1 MAVNM
6 ADEELFKRAISGY
19 RDAFL
24 DRHSHLSEAERNE
37 LWSQQLNQFMPAST
51 ARSSPS
57 YRPVS
62 GSGILDNGGS
72 SLEKSGKRTRQ
83 DTPRTLPGSG
93 LPPTKRRV
101 TTPEPPVTVDLTRD
115 LSHASSPAAPQTIRK
130 LSRSNSRKDN
140 YTGLGP
146 SRHTAMVRSQ
156 SQQTPASHRP
166 SLATPVAGHRH
177 SYGPQR
183 INRRLDHVNEYSPS
197 EYAKQC
203 LDDNQAHGG
212 VSALSMGLS
221 ADTTVTGLPQLNP
234 SFVQQPHGQSE
245 LVPDLAGLGKPSLVD
260 QPAPPASTAVEMSRT
275 PTTDSLCGGIG
286 MMRFDSS
293 GPNLNPNC
301 SFPFPS
307 SEFIPSSSPM
317 NVPFTNPFTSAQRD
331 MDHVSFPF
339 TESSAPPSFSCSAP
353 PATSFAPS
361 VCTLSSSPATEMKHS
376 MSSESSSSSL
386 SQPSRAARR
395 TQEQIVQGTRPIAPK
410 VGSQSMSPPKVT
422 EQTKMIRISS
432 SDGTAKE
439 VAAIPKAS
447 IQRPPRQKTYCT
459 MCNDQ
464 PDGFHGE
471 HELRRH
477 IERVHAVVRKV
488 WVCVDI
494 SPGKAFLA
502 NCKACRNGKRYGANY
517 NAAAHLR
524 RTHFNPCQRGRGGR
538 GKDSEKRGG
547 KGGGNHPPMEVLKHW
562 MVQKEEVVLENAQNF
577 IDQDA
582 LGDDLVAAPGPVPPE
597 EMMSGLSSIS
607 PEDFQAPGL
616 ESTLTNG
623 YDAFSTFPTMGM
635 DSSLDASCYIDSQPL
650 VPEIDSF
657 QGSAFAMQV
666 GDTCGT
672 FTHRSGTKPW
682 HLLLTTSDM
691 TPLK

>member
-37 LWSQQLNQFMPAST
+37 LWSQQLNQFMPT
-51 ARSSPS
+51 AAAVSSPS

-130 LSRSNSRKDN
+130 LSRSNSRKEN
-140 YTGLGP
+140 YSGLGP

-156 SQQTPASHRP
+156 SQQTPVSHRP
-166 SLATPVAGHRH
+166 SLASPTTGHRH

-183 INRRLDHVNEYSPS
+183 IHRRLDHVNEYSPS
-197 EYAKQC
+197 EYAKQY
-203 LDDNQAHGG
+203 LDDYQAQGG
-212 VSALSMGLS
+212 VSALSMALS
-221 ADTTVTGLPQLNP
+221 TDTTATGAQPSNP
-234 SFVQQPHGQSE
+234 SFVPQYHGQSD
-245 LVPDLAGLGKPSLVD
+245 LVPDLTGLGNPSLVD
-260 QPAPPASTAVEMSRT
+260 QPVQPVSAAVEMSRT
-275 PTTDSLCGGIG
+275 PTTDSLCGGMG

-293 GPNLNPNC
+293 GPHLNPNC

-307 SEFIPSSSPM
+307 SDFIPSTSPM

-331 MDHVSFPF
+331 MDHVSFPL
-339 TESSAPPSFSCSAP
+339 TESPAPPFSCSAP
-353 PATSFAPS
+353 PATSFAPPVS
-361 VCTLSSSPATEMKHS
+361 TLSSSPATEMKHS
-376 MSSESSSSSL
+376 MSSDSSNSSL

-395 TQEQIVQGTRPIAPK
+395 TQEQIVQGARPIAPK
-410 VGSQSMSPPKVT
+410 VESQSMSPPKAT

-432 SDGTAKE
+432 SDGTSKE

-494 SPGKAFLA
+494 SPGKTFLA

-582 LGDDLVAAPGPVPPE
+582 LGDDLVAAPPPVSAE
-597 EMMSGLSSIS
+597 DMMNGLPTIS
-607 PEDFQAPGL
+607 PEGFPVPGL

-623 YDAFSTFPTMGM
+623 YDTLSTFPVMGLEP
-635 DSSLDASCYIDSQPL
+635 SLDASCYLDAQPL
-650 VPEIDSF
+650 VPEIDSVYP
-657 QGSAFAMQV
+657 AQV
-666 GDTCGT
+666 GDPRDRMGLTWLDWFAVK
-672 FTHRSGTKPW
+672 FTW
-682 HLLLTTSDM
+682 I
-691 TPLK
+691 

>member
-1 MAVNM
+1 MATNM
-6 ADEELFKRAISGY
+6 ADDELFTRAISGY

-24 DRHSHLSEAERNE
+24 VRHSHLSETERNE
-37 LWSQQLNQFMPAST
+37 LWSQRLSQFMPAT
-51 ARSSPS
+51 ASSSSPS
-57 YRPVS
+57 YRPVP

-72 SLEKSGKRTRQ
+72 LLEKSGKRTRQ

-115 LSHASSPAAPQTIRK
+115 LSQASSPAAPQTIRK
-130 LSRSNSRKDN
+130 LSRSNSRKDPSTT
-140 YTGLGP
+140 YTGFAP

-156 SQQTPASHRP
+156 SQQTPVSHRP
-166 SLATPVAGHRH
+166 SLASPLAGHHRH

-183 INRRLDHVNEYSPS
+183 VHRRLDHVSEYSPS
-197 EYAKQC
+197 EYAKQY
-203 LDDNQAHGG
+203 LDDYQAQGG
-212 VSALSMGLS
+212 VSALSMALS
-221 ADTTVTGLPQLNP
+221 ADPTSTGFQQSNP
-234 SFVQQPHGQSE
+234 CFDQQHHGQSD
-245 LVPDLAGLGKPSLVD
+245 LVPDLTGLGNPSIVD
-260 QPAPPASTAVEMSRT
+260 QPAQPVSTAVEMSRT

-286 MMRFDSS
+286 MMRFDSTGS
-293 GPNLNPNC
+293 NLDANY
-301 SFPFPS
+301 SFPFHS
-307 SEFIPSSSPM
+307 DFIPSTSPM
-317 NVPFTNPFTSAQRD
+317 NVPYPNPFTPAQRG
-331 MDHVSFPF
+331 MDHVSFPY
-339 TESSAPPSFSCSAP
+339 TESSARPPFSCSAP
-353 PATSFAPS
+353 SATSFAPPVS
-361 VCTLSSSPATEMKHS
+361 ALSSSPATEMKHS

-395 TQEQIVQGTRPIAPK
+395 TQEQIAQGTRPIAPK
-410 VGSQSMSPPKVT
+410 VGSQSLSPPKAT

-447 IQRPPRQKTYCT
+447 IQRPPRQKTYCS

-494 SPGKAFLA
+494 SPGKTFLA

-562 MVQKEEVVLENAQNF
+562 MVQKEEVVLENAQNY

-582 LGDDLVAAPGPVPPE
+582 LGDDLVAAPPTEDV
-597 EMMSGLSSIS
+597 MNGLSSIS
-607 PEDFQAPGL
+607 PEDFPAPGL
-616 ESTLTNG
+616 ESTLMNG
-623 YDAFSTFPTMGM
+623 YDAFSTLPTMGM
-635 DSSLDASCYIDSQPL
+635 DSSLDASCYLDSQRL
-650 VPEIDSF
+650 VPEIDSC
-657 QGSAFAMQV
+657 V
-666 GDTCGT
+666 
-672 FTHRSGTKPW
+672 
-682 HLLLTTSDM
+682 
-691 TPLK
+691 

>member
-24 DRHSHLSEAERNE
+24 DQHSHLSEAERNE
-37 LWSQQLNQFMPAST
+37 LWTQQLNQFMPATVSV
-51 ARSSPS
+51 SSPS

-62 GSGILDNGGS
+62 GSGILDSCGS
-72 SLEKSGKRTRQ
+72 SLSKSGKRTRQ

-130 LSRSNSRKDN
+130 LCRSNSRKDN
-140 YTGLGP
+140 HTGFGP

-156 SQQTPASHRP
+156 SQQTPVSHRP
-166 SLATPVAGHRH
+166 SLATSMAGHQH
-177 SYGPQR
+177 SCGPQR
-183 INRRLDHVNEYSPS
+183 IHRRLDHVNEYSPS
-197 EYAKQC
+197 EYAKQY
-203 LDDNQAHGG
+203 LEDGQAQGG
-212 VSALSMGLS
+212 VSALSMALS
-221 ADTTVTGLPQLNP
+221 ADPTATGLQQSNQ
-234 SFVQQPHGQSE
+234 SFVQQHHGESD
-245 LVPDLAGLGKPSLVD
+245 LLPDLTGLRRPSLVN
-260 QPAPPASTAVEMSRT
+260 QPAQPLPTAVEMSRT

-293 GPNLNPNC
+293 GPNVDPRP
-301 SFPFPS
+301 FPFPS
-307 SEFIPSSSPM
+307 SDFIPSTSPM
-317 NVPFTNPFTSAQRD
+317 NVPFTNPFTSTPRD
-331 MDHVSFPF
+331 MNHVSFPS
-339 TESSAPPSFSCSAP
+339 TESSAPPAFSCSAP
-353 PATSFAPS
+353 PATSFAPP
-361 VCTLSSSPATEMKHS
+361 VPALSSSPETEMKYS
-376 MSSESSSSSL
+376 MSSESSSSSF

-395 TQEQIVQGTRPIAPK
+395 TQEQVAHGTRPIAPK
-410 VGSQSMSPPKVT
+410 VESQSLSPSKIT

-447 IQRPPRQKTYCT
+447 IQRPPRQKTYCD

-477 IERVHAVVRKV
+477 IERVHAMVRKV

-494 SPGKAFLA
+494 SPDKTFLA

-547 KGGGNHPPMEVLKHW
+547 KGGGNQPPMEVLKHW
-562 MVQKEEVVLENAQNF
+562 MVQKEEVVLENAPNF
-577 IDQDA
+577 NDQDV
-582 LGDDLVAAPGPVPPE
+582 LGDDLAAAAPPVPTE
-597 EMMSGLSSIS
+597 DMMNGLPSITQENFS
-607 PEDFQAPGL
+607 APGL
-616 ESTLTNG
+616 ESTLPNG
-623 YDAFSTFPTMGM
+623 YNTFSSFPTMGM
-635 DSSLDASCYIDSQPL
+635 DSSLEASCYIDSQPL
-650 VPEIDSF
+650 VPEIDSY
-657 QGSAFAMQV
+657 V
-666 GDTCGT
+666 
-672 FTHRSGTKPW
+672 
-682 HLLLTTSDM
+682 
-691 TPLK
+691 